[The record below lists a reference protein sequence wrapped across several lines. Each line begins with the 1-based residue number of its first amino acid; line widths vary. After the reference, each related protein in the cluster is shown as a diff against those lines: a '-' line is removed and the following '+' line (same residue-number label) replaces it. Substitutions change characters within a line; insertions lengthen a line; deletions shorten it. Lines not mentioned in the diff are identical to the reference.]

1 MQLLDQDIQY
11 LKGIGPARAKL
22 LTAELGIA
30 TLGDLLHTYPYR
42 YIDRSRFYRVCDLT
56 PDMPHVQLKGQIL
69 DFETAGEGSRRR
81 LSAIFSDGTGY
92 LTLTWFNALKYVDKT
107 YKVGRDYIIFGR
119 PTFYNGRPQMVHPE
133 IEQPEE
139 NATIPAVLRPMYHT
153 TERMK
158 ARGLTSRTIAE
169 ALKQLFLL
177 LPPELPE
184 TLPPHLLAAHG
195 LLPLTEALRT
205 IHFPAAATALPAA
218 RHRLKFEELFYL
230 QLDIAHTVRQRRL
243 NVGGYPFPHIAD
255 AFLRFYHQCLP
266 FPLTDAQKRVVREI
280 RADLGSGRQMN
291 RLLQGDVGS
300 GKTLVALLC
309 ALMAVDNGFQACLM
323 APTEILAE
331 QHMHTLQNFLK
342 DMPLRVELLTGSV
355 RGRKRREVLDGVA
368 RGTVDILVGTHAL
381 VEPGVVFANLGLCI
395 VDEQHRFGV
404 RQRAAL
410 WQKNERPPHVLVMT
424 ATPIP
429 RTLAMTV
436 YGDLDVS
443 VIDQLPP
450 GRKPIHTQH
459 FLNTAPDRARLYA
472 LIRRELAAGRQVY
485 VVYPLIEENEKLDL
499 QALERGYVELLGHFP
514 EYKVGKVHGRMKSE
528 EKETAMQAFSAG
540 RTHLLVSTTVI
551 EVGVNVPR
559 ASVMVIENAERFGL
573 AQLHQLRGR
582 VGRGADQ
589 SYCLLVTGR
598 EMSAATRRRIQI
610 MTETTDGFV
619 IAEEDLKLRGPG
631 DLEGTAQSGLPFTL
645 RIASL
650 TQDAPLMA
658 EARQAA
664 LDIAEADPDAS
675 MPCNALLWQ
684 RLRELKKWQQNFAA
698 IS

>member
-22 LTAELGIA
+22 LTAELGIS

-300 GKTLVALLC
+300 
-309 ALMAVDNGFQACLM
+309 
-323 APTEILAE
+323 
-331 QHMHTLQNFLK
+331 
-342 DMPLRVELLTGSV
+342 
-355 RGRKRREVLDGVA
+355 
-368 RGTVDILVGTHAL
+368 
-381 VEPGVVFANLGLCI
+381 
-395 VDEQHRFGV
+395 
-404 RQRAAL
+404 
-410 WQKNERPPHVLVMT
+410 
-424 ATPIP
+424 
-429 RTLAMTV
+429 
-436 YGDLDVS
+436 
-443 VIDQLPP
+443 
-450 GRKPIHTQH
+450 
-459 FLNTAPDRARLYA
+459 
-472 LIRRELAAGRQVY
+472 
-485 VVYPLIEENEKLDL
+485 
-499 QALERGYVELLGHFP
+499 
-514 EYKVGKVHGRMKSE
+514 
-528 EKETAMQAFSAG
+528 
-540 RTHLLVSTTVI
+540 
-551 EVGVNVPR
+551 
-559 ASVMVIENAERFGL
+559 
-573 AQLHQLRGR
+573 
-582 VGRGADQ
+582 
-589 SYCLLVTGR
+589 
-598 EMSAATRRRIQI
+598 
-610 MTETTDGFV
+610 
-619 IAEEDLKLRGPG
+619 
-631 DLEGTAQSGLPFTL
+631 
-645 RIASL
+645 
-650 TQDAPLMA
+650 
-658 EARQAA
+658 
-664 LDIAEADPDAS
+664 
-675 MPCNALLWQ
+675 
-684 RLRELKKWQQNFAA
+684 
-698 IS
+698 